1 MMPTVLVVDDSAIDR
16 HRVGRLLQRVPNLLV
31 VFASHGLEA
40 LESIARER
48 IDLVVTDL
56 IMPKMDGWELVA
68 KMTSEYPLIPVIL
81 MTGQGNEQIAVR
93 ALKAG
98 AASYV
103 PKSVLASLLVETV
116 ENVLEAA
123 HEEQSEAKLMDCMT
137 RSEATFLLRADPSMI
152 PPLVNHLHRT
162 MRMLGICN
170 EADGVRVSVALEEAF
185 NNALYHGN
193 LEIGSDLRTSDPAEF
208 HKIVAH
214 RCECEPFC
222 DRVVRVEARIE
233 RAMARFV
240 ILDQGP
246 GFDPIDVPDP
256 TDFDNL
262 EKASGRGLLLMRTF
276 MDSVEFN
283 EQGNQVTMTKLGADE
298 LAGANRLD

>member
-1 MMPTVLVVDDSAIDR
+1 MSTVLVVDDSAIDR
-16 HRVGRLLQRVPNLLV
+16 HRVGRLLQRAPDLHID
-31 VFASHGLEA
+31 FASNGFEA
-40 LESIARER
+40 LESIGRGQV
-48 IDLVVTDL
+48 DLVVTDL
-56 IMPKMDGWELVA
+56 IMPKMDGLELVA
-68 KMTSEYPLIPVIL
+68 KLASDYPLIPVIL
-81 MTGQGNEQIAVR
+81 MTGQGNEQTAVR

-103 PKSVLASLLVETV
+103 PKRVLASLLLETV
-116 ENVLEAA
+116 GNVLEAA
-123 HEEQSEAKLMDCMT
+123 HEEQSEARLMDCMT

-170 EADGVRVSVALEEAF
+170 EADGIRVSVALEEAF

-193 LEIGSDLRTSDPAEF
+193 LEIGSELRTSDPATF

-214 RCECEPFC
+214 RCECEPYC
-222 DRVVRVEARIE
+222 QRVVRVEACIE
-233 RAMARFV
+233 RSKAQFV
-240 ILDQGP
+240 IVDQGP
-246 GFDPIDVPDP
+246 GFDPVEVPDP

-276 MDSVEFN
+276 MDAVEFN
-283 EQGNQVTMTKLGADE
+283 GQGNQVTMIKRGVDGV
-298 LAGANRLD
+298 AGANSVD